1 MTGDKSFVTPA
12 YAGVIKMS
20 DRRDKETKKLCHTH
34 LPAAPYS
41 SQGGELK
48 TGDKFPSVAGAF
60 RTPRG
65 GVSRSDGVGLTVCDV
80 FQKSIFRIRLI
91 GRCLVSLHIFLVLC
105 STRVLRRFCC
115 KFAGLLFVFCL
126 SP

>member
-1 MTGDKSFVTPA
+1 MDVGFQSDYMGTNFCLQEKTFTPRRDKRKTVCD
-12 YAGVIKMS
+12 M
-20 DRRDKETKKLCHTH
+20 RDKETKKLCHTH

-65 GVSRSDGVGLTVCDV
+65 GVSRSDGVVLTVCNALD
-80 FQKSIFRIRLI
+80 SRLR
-91 GRCLVSLHIFLVLC
+91 GND
-105 STRVLRRFCC
+105 
-115 KFAGLLFVFCL
+115 GG
-126 SP
+126 